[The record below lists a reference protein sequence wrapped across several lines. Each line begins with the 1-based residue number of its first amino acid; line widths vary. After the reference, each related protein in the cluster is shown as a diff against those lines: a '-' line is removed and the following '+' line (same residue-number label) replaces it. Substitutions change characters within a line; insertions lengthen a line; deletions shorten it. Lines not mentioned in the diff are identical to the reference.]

1 MNKNQEEKILR
12 EYVRRILKKKLNE
25 AAIEDTPTKSTGIN
39 KLAGVLKIIL
49 PQIEA
54 SYKNLT
60 TDKAQRD
67 SFRKYLLKAY
77 LDTLAPQD
85 ILADVPLT
93 EALSTSYMDEQEV
106 DPADVDKE
114 IEQSKAAAQ
123 KIDVNDPTGEKAA
136 AEAEKEK
143 EKQEKSR
150 DKLKLAAEPEASKPF
165 PTIAGLDPTG
175 RDAAIEVYKKT
186 ADAIIR
192 SYRTLHNQ
200 TDQKMFKD
208 YLITNVL
215 LWIDQY
221 EAVISPDVGDVTT
234 PEYEKQ
240 KADVAR
246 FNKGAEV
253 TPAPTEAPAEEP
265 EQAALSEQ
273 ILKRL
278 KQLNIV

>member
-1 MNKNQEEKILR
+1 M
-12 EYVRRILKKKLNE
+12 
-25 AAIEDTPTKSTGIN
+25 
-39 KLAGVLKIIL
+39 
-49 PQIEA
+49 
-54 SYKNLT
+54 
-60 TDKAQRD
+60 
-67 SFRKYLLKAY
+67 
-77 LDTLAPQD
+77 
-85 ILADVPLT
+85 T

-106 DPADVDKE
+106 DPADVEKE
-114 IEQSKAAAQ
+114 IEQSKAAAK
-123 KIDVNDPTGEKAA
+123 KIDINDPTGEKAA
-136 AEAEKEK
+136 ADAEAEK
-143 EKQEKSR
+143 EKQEKTK
-150 DKLKLAAEPEASKPF
+150 DKLKVAAEPEASKPF

-221 EAVISPDVGDVTT
+221 ESAISPDVGDVTT

-246 FNKGAEV
+246 FSSGGGAAAPAE
-253 TPAPTEAPAEEP
+253 TPPAPAPTEEP